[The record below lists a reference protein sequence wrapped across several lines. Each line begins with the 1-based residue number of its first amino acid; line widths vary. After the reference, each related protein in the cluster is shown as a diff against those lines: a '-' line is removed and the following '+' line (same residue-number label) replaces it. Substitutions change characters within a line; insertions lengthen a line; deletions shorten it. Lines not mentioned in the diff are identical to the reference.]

1 MSDPCTKKQKTSVM
15 PDLSSLNLKLKP
27 KSGTVPRM
35 WYNTKKRGAK
45 YQTNVVGVA
54 WCKRCRNWEVNHISA
69 ETNQRE
75 FLGRFDTWEEA
86 CVKRALVT
94 DGTPQKGQVCLLNGQ
109 VCVDICNNVT
119 CQRSNQPVEEYQP
132 NTSEKNRLKF
142 MEAVQQYQD
151 EQSEKNRLKVEK
163 KRTKWCM
170 TCRGVLKKSH
180 QNPESAVGEI
190 RQLNFQLRE
199 QQTCVV
205 CGTNRCIEADNVL
218 SEEER
223 AKLFEEGKVATK
235 KHIRLSDYREW
246 ARPENGGVEGWK
258 MERDNV
264 VEFKC
269 RMCHRLE
276 KTGLA
281 GKKVTADT
289 PEEEMDRDQKR
300 TFPRYQAVDAMKRAI
315 GRCENK
321 NCRMDGKCKG
331 RCIEGYEVCFDWD
344 HVIEHLKGMGIS
356 KMCQKVSF
364 KLSLEEFMDR
374 VKEELDKCEC
384 RLLCANCHHLKTH
397 HGYKPVYDPYEYKRS
412 SPLKLNML
420 EFDIDRPEDFAQLGT
435 WALKLSQTGPWHVH
449 LSVA

>member
-15 PDLSSLNLKLKP
+15 PDPFPSHLLKK

-35 WYNTKKRGAK
+35 WHNTGKRGAK
-45 YQTNVVGVA
+45 YQTNVSGVVWHKQA
-54 WCKRCRNWEVNHISA
+54 SKWQVQHISA
-69 ETNQRE
+69 ETSN
-75 FLGRFDTWEEA
+75 LKKIGLFDTWEEA
-86 CVKRALVT
+86 CVKRASVT
-94 DGTPQKGQVCLLNGQ
+94 DGTPKKGQVCLLHGQ
-109 VCVDICNNVT
+109 VCVDICNKPN
-119 CQRSNQPVEEYQP
+119 CPRKNQPVEEYRP
-132 NTSEKNRLKF
+132 NTTEKNLLKF
-142 MEAVQQYQD
+142 IEAVQQYQD

-163 KRTKWCM
+163 KRTKHCI
-170 TCRGVLKKSH
+170 TCRGIHKKTQ

-190 RQLNFQLRE
+190 RQLHFQLHE

-223 AKLFEEGKVATK
+223 AKLFEEGKVATEE
-235 KHIRLSDYREW
+235 HIRLSDYKEW
-246 ARPENGGVEGWK
+246 SRPENGGVEGWK

-276 KTGLA
+276 KTSGA
-281 GKKVTADT
+281 GKKVTAET
-289 PEEEMDRDQKR
+289 PEEEMGRHQKR
-300 TFPRYQAVDAMKRAI
+300 RLPRYQAVDAMKRAI

-321 NCRMDGKCKG
+321 NCSMDGKCKG

-344 HVIEHLKGMGIS
+344 HVIEHLKKLSIS
-356 KMCQKVSF
+356 EMCSNLSF
-364 KLSLEEFMDR
+364 KLPLEEFMDK

-397 HGYKPVYDPYEYKRS
+397 YGYKPVYDTFAKIAERV
-412 SPLKLNML
+412 
-420 EFDIDRPEDFAQLGT
+420 DFFNVNLA
-435 WALKLSQTGPWHVH
+435 
-449 LSVA
+449 